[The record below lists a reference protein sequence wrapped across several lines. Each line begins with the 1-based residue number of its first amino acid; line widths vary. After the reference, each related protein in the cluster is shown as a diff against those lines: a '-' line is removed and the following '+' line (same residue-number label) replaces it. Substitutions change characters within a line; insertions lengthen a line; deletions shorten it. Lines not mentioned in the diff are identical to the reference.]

1 MYLYKVNNLINI
13 KYIWKGGNYMNFL
26 ENFISVLNNY
36 LWSYILIALLIT
48 LGLFFSFKS
57 KFVQIRYFKEMFRL
71 LGEGAS
77 KSGREKHKG
86 KKGVSSFQ
94 AFCIST
100 ASRVGTGNLAGVAIA
115 IASGGPGA
123 VFWMWLIALIG
134 GASSFVES
142 TLAQIY
148 KVEDEHGFRGGPAY
162 YMEKA
167 LNKKWMGI
175 IFSILITIS
184 YGLVF
189 NSVQANTISLAFE
202 QAFGV
207 NTLIIGLILAVLTSL
222 IIFGG
227 VKRIARVTEIIVP
240 IMAITYVIVALFVI
254 FRNIGSIPSI
264 FSLIIENAFGIKQV
278 VGGGLGAAVL
288 MGIKRGLF
296 SNEAGMGSAPNAAA
310 TANVTHPAK
319 QGLIQTLG
327 VFTDTILICSATS
340 FIVLISGSYLKSDLT
355 GIQLTQTA
363 LSSQVGSWG
372 NTFIAICIFL
382 FAFSSV
388 IGNYYYGE
396 TNIEF
401 LKGSR
406 TSLFLYR
413 ICVIGMVIF
422 GSIAKIQIVWDMADL
437 FMGFMAIINLIAI
450 TMLSKI
456 AFAALKDY
464 DRQKKQ
470 GIEPVF
476 YADSIEGLNNIECW
490 PTREESEK
498 LA

>member
-1 MYLYKVNNLINI
+1 MSFLTNI
-13 KYIWKGGNYMNFL
+13 
-26 ENFISVLNNY
+26 ISVLNNY
-36 LWSYILIALLIT
+36 LWSYILIGLLIF

-77 KSGREKHKG
+77 KSVKG
-86 KKGVSSFQ
+86 NNKDKKGVSSFQ

-123 VFWMWLIALIG
+123 VFWMWVIALIG

-148 KVEDEHGFRGGPAY
+148 KVEDKHGFRGGPAY

-175 IFSILITIS
+175 LFSILITIS

-189 NSVQANTISLAFE
+189 NSVQSNTISLAFE
-202 QAFGV
+202 QAFGI
-207 NTLIIGLILAVLTSL
+207 NTLIIGLVLAILTSF

-227 VKRIARVTEIIVP
+227 VKRVAKVTELIVP
-240 IMAITYVIVALFVI
+240 IMAISYVLVALFVI
-254 FRNIGSIPSI
+254 FKNINSIPSI
-264 FSLIIENAFGIKQV
+264 FSLIIENAFGVKQV
-278 VGGGLGAAVL
+278 VGGGLGAAIL

-319 QGLIQTLG
+319 QGLIQTLA

-340 FIVLISGSYLKSDLT
+340 LIVLLSGSYLKTDLT

-372 NTFIAICIFL
+372 NVFIAICIFL

-388 IGNYYYGE
+388 VGNYYYGE

-401 LKGSR
+401 LKGNK
-406 TSLFLYR
+406 TILFIYR
-413 ICVIGMVIF
+413 ICVISMVIF
-422 GSIAKIQIVWDMADL
+422 GSVAKIQIVWDTADL
-437 FMGFMAIINLIAI
+437 FMGFMAITNLIAI
-450 TMLSKI
+450 AMLSKI

-464 DRQKKQ
+464 DKQKKQ
-470 GIEPVF
+470 GIKDPVF
-476 YADSIEGLNNIECW
+476 YKDSIEGLKNVECW

-498 LA
+498 TA

>member
-1 MYLYKVNNLINI
+1 
-13 KYIWKGGNYMNFL
+13 MNFL

-227 VKRIARVTEIIVP
+227 VKRIARASEIIVP

-254 FRNIGSIPSI
+254 LKNIGSIPSI

-401 LKGSR
+401 LKGSK

>member
-1 MYLYKVNNLINI
+1 
-13 KYIWKGGNYMNFL
+13 MNFL

-36 LWSYILIALLIT
+36 LWSYILIALLII

-123 VFWMWLIALIG
+123 VFWMWIIAIIG

-148 KVEDEHGFRGGPAY
+148 KVEDEHGFRGYPAY

-189 NSVQANTISLAFE
+189 NSVQANTISLAFK
-202 QAFGV
+202 QAFGI

-227 VKRIARVTEIIVP
+227 VKRIARAAEIIVP
-240 IMAITYVIVALFVI
+240 IMAIAYVIVALFVI
-254 FRNIGSIPSI
+254 LKNIGSIPSI

-278 VGGGLGAAVL
+278 VGGSLGAAVL

-340 FIVLISGSYLKSDLT
+340 FIVLISGSYLKNDLT

-401 LKGSR
+401 LKGSK

-413 ICVIGMVIF
+413 LCVIGMVLF
-422 GSIAKIQIVWDMADL
+422 GCVAKIQIVWDMADL

-450 TMLSKI
+450 SMLSKI

-476 YADSIEGLNNIECW
+476 YADSIEGLSNIECW